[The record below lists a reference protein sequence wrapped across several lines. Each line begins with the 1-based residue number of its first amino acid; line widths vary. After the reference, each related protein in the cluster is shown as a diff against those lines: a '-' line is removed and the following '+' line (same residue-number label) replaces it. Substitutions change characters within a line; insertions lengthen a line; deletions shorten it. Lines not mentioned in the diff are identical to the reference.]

1 MNIEQILD
9 SINNG
14 EIKKHIK
21 EQYEKEL
28 AYIGELE
35 ALGFARFRVDAAA
48 EDAHVGEREAI
59 EFTRSRADAAA
70 DMRIFGERE
79 AIEFA
84 RSRADAAAD
93 MLAAETTRTMAAQRK
108 QIIGLMAAIAY
119 ISALA
124 FALGIILGRAL

>member
-1 MNIEQILD
+1 MNIEQIISTAPD
-9 SINNG
+9 Q
-14 EIKKHIK
+14 EAHDHIRR
-21 EQYEKEL
+21 QYQSE
-28 AYIGELE
+28 
-35 ALGFARFRVDAAA
+35 
-48 EDAHVGEREAI
+48 
-59 EFTRSRADAAA
+59 
-70 DMRIFGERE
+70 MRIFGERE

-84 RSRADAAAD
+84 RFRADAAADAAAD